1 MIKEPAFTL
10 GIEEEYLLV
19 DRETRDLAVNPPPE
33 LFEAAKIA
41 LGDRVTPEFLR
52 SQIEVGTSICSS
64 LDEARAA
71 AAPVPHHRR
80 RAGRA
85 ARPGA
90 GRGLDP
96 SVRRLVAP
104 DAHRQGALQHAGA
117 RSAGARAPPADLRHA
132 CACRAR
138 GPGAAHRP
146 DEPGLVFPA
155 APAGAL
161 DLIAVLAG
169 RGYRAQELPPRGVR
183 RVAAHR
189 AAGDLRFLGR
199 VRAAPEGADQGRAD
213 RGRQQAVVGPAA
225 ERALPDAGA
234 ARHRRLHAA
243 RGHARASRRSI
254 AASCACCIACAGRT
268 SAGGAMPRC

>member
-33 LFEAAKIA
+33 LFEAAQIA
-41 LGDRVTPEFLR
+41 LGERVTPEFLR
-52 SQIEVGTSICSS
+52 SQIEVGTVD
-64 LDEARAA
+64 LLQPGRGAPA
-71 AAPVPHHRR
+71 AAPVPHHGR

-104 DAHRQGALQHAGA
+104 DAYRQGALQHAGA
-117 RSAGARAPPADLRHA
+117 RSAGAGSPPADLRHA

-146 DEPGLVFPA
+146 DEPGVVFPA
-155 APAGAL
+155 APAGAV

-183 RVAAHR
+183 RIAAHR

-199 VRAAPEGADQGRAD
+199 VPAAP
-213 RGRQQAVVGPAA
+213 
-225 ERALPDAGA
+225 
-234 ARHRRLHAA
+234 AR
-243 RGHARASRRSI
+243 
-254 AASCACCIACAGRT
+254 C
-268 SAGGAMPRC
+268 